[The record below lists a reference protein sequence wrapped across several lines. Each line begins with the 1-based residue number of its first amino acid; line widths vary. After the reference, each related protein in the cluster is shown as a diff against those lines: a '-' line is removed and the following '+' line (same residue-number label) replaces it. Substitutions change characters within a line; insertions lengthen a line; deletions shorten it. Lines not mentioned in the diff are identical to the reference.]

1 MEVAGLKDLQSL
13 LSLSWATIIIPTT
26 VSEGIALK
34 LRRSGTNRNYLY
46 TQIFAGLAYVIA
58 SGFMLQLRRVKQE
71 FLSCVKPDTG
81 VARAKTQGHA
91 SQSPPHAKTEP

>member
-34 LRRSGTNRNYLY
+34 LRRSGTNRDYLY

-58 SGFMLQLRRVKQE
+58 SGFMLQLRRVRQE
-71 FLSCVKPDTG
+71 SLSCDRPDTG
-81 VARAKTQGHA
+81 VAQGQAEEHA
-91 SQSPPHAKTEP
+91 SQSPPYANMEP